1 VLAVNFEKKEVRELA
16 EGEQPGENEVA
27 VHFDPFNVAEGC
39 WRCDYFVQSLVYD
52 IKVEKYKLTCK
63 ACPFN
68 AAKAWEIQ

>member
-1 VLAVNFEKKEVRELA
+1 MLAVNFDKKEVRKLA
-16 EGEQPGENEVA
+16 EDEQPGEGEEL
-27 VHFDPFNVAEGC
+27 VHFAPFVVTEGC

-52 IKVEKYKLTCK
+52 LKVEKYKLTCK